1 MKYITTDKVSKIK
14 REMAEN
20 DLNFLGLVIMHNK
33 LKKETKATIHELKNA
48 NLDMVMVTGDN
59 ILTSLKVAK
68 ETTLIEPNQK
78 VYTVKIN
85 NINGKGKFEFEEI
98 SEEISLI
105 NKKEDSSNIER
116 NSVFSSCYLPES
128 IEIDNFKLFKS
139 INEEVR
145 SSLILNNPKVN
156 EINTEIIHFPDVIS
170 ETIGNNVLAIQG
182 DIFSKII
189 SQKNLLLNQPKFF
202 LEYKTFFDYVLKN
215 CRVFSRMTPD
225 DKAILVESYK
235 ELGRLVCMC
244 GDGANDC
251 SALKSAD
258 VGLSLS
264 LLDSSIAAPFTSSNF
279 EISSLLDL
287 LIEGKS
293 SLDTSYQCFKFMMLY
308 SIIQFF
314 SVTILLTYGS
324 YLTNNQFLSIDAF
337 IIIPLAYLMSRYS
350 IIKVEQKLLIFLL
363 HINPLNH

>member
-1 MKYITTDKVSKIK
+1 
-14 REMAEN
+14 
-20 DLNFLGLVIMHNK
+20 
-33 LKKETKATIHELKNA
+33 
-48 NLDMVMVTGDN
+48 
-59 ILTSLKVAK
+59 
-68 ETTLIEPNQK
+68 
-78 VYTVKIN
+78 
-85 NINGKGKFEFEEI
+85 
-98 SEEISLI
+98 
-105 NKKEDSSNIER
+105 
-116 NSVFSSCYLPES
+116 VF
-128 IEIDNFKLFKS
+128 
-139 INEEVR
+139 
-145 SSLILNNPKVN
+145 
-156 EINTEIIHFPDVIS
+156 TH
-170 ETIGNNVLAIQG
+170 TIGNNVLAIQG

-189 SQKNLLLNQPKFF
+189 SQKRLFLNQPKIL
-202 LEYKTFFDYVLKN
+202 LEYKIFFDYVLKN

-235 ELGRLVCMC
+235 ELGRIVCMC

-264 LLDSSIAAPFTSSNF
+264 LLDSSIAAPFSSSNF

-314 SVTILLTYGS
+314 SVTILLTFGS

-337 IIIPLAYLMSRYS
+337 IIFPLAYLISRYF
-350 IIKVEQKLLIFLL
+350 IM
-363 HINPLNH
+363 